1 MARAR
6 NIKPSFFTNDDL
18 GELKPLARLLFIGLW
33 TIADYKGCFEYKP
46 KRLKIQVLP
55 YDDCNIEELAN
66 DLDKSGFISIYSVQG
81 QQYGKVLN
89 FSKHQ
94 NPHKNERDK
103 GSLIPDIY
111 EADQKKLTISDNL
124 ENIENNH
131 DKNGTTPADSLFLIP
146 DSGFPLTDSSNSDSG
161 VSPASPKFTFKTAL
175 KKSGVSEEQASEFLA
190 VRKAK
195 KAVNTKNAF
204 DSLVSEAE
212 KANLTPAQAVDYC
225 LKRQNPWGAFKA
237 SWFFNEQQNHQVNN
251 PTHCYQTAAQKTAAE
266 HDRWRQAEKQI
277 LGGYERDVT
286 PKKTVLIEEVGH
298 A

>member
-33 TIADYKGCFEYKP
+33 AIADYKGCFEYKP

-111 EADQKKLTISDNL
+111 EADQKKPTISDNL

-131 DKNGTTPADSLFLIP
+131 DQNGTNPADSLFLIP
-146 DSGFPLTDSSNSDSG
+146 DSGFPLTDTRNSDSG
-161 VSPASPKFTFKTAL
+161 VPAASPKFTFKTAL
-175 KKSGVSEEQASEFLA
+175 KKSGVSEEQATEFMA

-225 LKRQNPWGAFKA
+225 LKRQNPWGGFKA
-237 SWFFNEQQNHQVNN
+237 SCFFNEQQNHQTNN
-251 PTHCYQTAAQKTAAE
+251 PVHGYQTSQQRTASE
-266 HDRWRQAEKQI
+266 HDRWRQAEQQAF
-277 LGGYERDVT
+277 GERDVT
-286 PKKTVLIEEVGH
+286 PKMSVLIDEVGL